1 MSKEL
6 LGSLELNR
14 IYQIDCLE
22 GMKLIPDKSIDM
34 ILCDLPYGTTKNE
47 WDSVIP
53 LDKLWEQYNRI
64 IKGNGAIVLFGS
76 QPFTTE
82 LINSNPTNFRYEII
96 WEKSIG
102 YNPLLCK
109 KQPLKTHENILV
121 FYKDLSEVKHSVDNY
136 KELRSYFKEIHA
148 NIGLS
153 KKAIIERVGQ
163 SADHCFRFN
172 SSQWSLP
179 TKETYEKIQQEFSI
193 ELLPYEDLKKQYDL
207 ESEELN
213 KFTYNPQMTK
223 GKLRDKKPGMRG
235 SKEDENWGGALRG
248 IDGIENI
255 NDEYYPRSVV
265 YFSNANQREKIH
277 PTQKPVELFEWL
289 IKTYTN
295 EGELVLDNCMGSGTT
310 AVAALKCGRRFVGFE
325 TESKYIELANKRIE
339 STYNELD
346 DEKLLNT

>member
-1 MSKEL
+1 MSKDL
-6 LGSLELNR
+6 IGSLELNR
-14 IYQIDCLE
+14 IYQMDCLE

-47 WDSVIP
+47 WDSLIP
-53 LDKLWEQYNRI
+53 LEDLWGQYNRI
-64 IKGNGAIVLFGS
+64 IKGNGAIILFGS
-76 QPFTTE
+76 QPFTTD
-82 LINSNPTNFRYEII
+82 LINSNRNSFRYEIV

-121 FYKDLSEVKHSVDNY
+121 FYKDLSEVKHSTDNY
-136 KELRSYFKEIHA
+136 KWLREYFKGLYEQ
-148 NIGLS
+148 IGLT
-153 KKAIIERVGQ
+153 KKGIIERVGQ

-172 SSQWSLP
+172 SSQWSMP
-179 TKETYEKIQQEFSI
+179 TETTYKKIEKEFDLDSIPYSELKEKYDTESSI
-193 ELLPYEDLKKQYDL
+193 
-207 ESEELN
+207 LN

-235 SKEDENWGGALRG
+235 NKEDDNWGGALKS
-248 IDGIENI
+248 INGIENI

-295 EGELVLDNCMGSGTT
+295 ENDIVLDNCIGSGTT
-310 AVAALKCGRRFVGFE
+310 AVASTLSNRRWIGFE
-325 TESKYIELANKRIE
+325 TERKYIELANKRLEEIE
-339 STYNELD
+339 VHNDLKKY
-346 DEKLLNT
+346 